1 MANFLFIPY
10 NQAPGVG
17 QGYYVAQDPLG
28 TRGVVTVASTAGAVH
43 LVITRYN
50 APIFETTIPAGST
63 FAVSIGHVQTIGL
76 LALGAAATGTLSYSF
91 EDQF

>member
-1 MANFLFIPY
+1 MAITLVFPY

-28 TRGVVTVASTAGAVH
+28 TKGVVTVASTAGAVH

-50 APIFETTIPAGST
+50 APTFEFSVPAGST
-63 FAVSIGHVQTIGL
+63 FSVSIGNVQTIGL
-76 LALGAAATGTLSYSF
+76 LALGAAATGFLYYF
-91 EDQF
+91 IEP

>member
-1 MANFLFIPY
+1 MAISLVFPY

-50 APIFETTIPAGST
+50 APTFETTIPAGAT
-63 FAVSIGHVQTIGL
+63 FSVSIGHVQTIGL
-76 LALGAAATGTLSYSF
+76 LALGAAVTGNLFYLI
-91 EDQF
+91 EE